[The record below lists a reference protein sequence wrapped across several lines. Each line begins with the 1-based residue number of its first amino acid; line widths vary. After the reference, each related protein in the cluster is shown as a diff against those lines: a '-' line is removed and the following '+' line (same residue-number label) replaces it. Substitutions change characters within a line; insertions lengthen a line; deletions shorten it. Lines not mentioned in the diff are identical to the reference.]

1 MKFPDTIVGSFHVR
15 HHNYRVRID
24 DVQHFIG
31 GYYFYC
37 VYYNEIRPYLT
48 DEFIRG
54 LDRSETFSDR
64 IS

>member
-1 MKFPDTIVGSFHVR
+1 MKFPNTIAGAFHVR

-37 VYYNEIRPYLT
+37 VYYNEIRPYLS
-48 DEFIRG
+48 DEFIREQDG
-54 LDRSETFSDR
+54 SEAL
-64 IS
+64 